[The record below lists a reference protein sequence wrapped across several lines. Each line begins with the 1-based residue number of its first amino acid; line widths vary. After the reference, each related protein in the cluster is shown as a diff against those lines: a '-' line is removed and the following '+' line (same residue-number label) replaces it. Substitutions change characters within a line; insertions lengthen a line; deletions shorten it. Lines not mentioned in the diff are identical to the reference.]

1 MSAYCQ
7 VRRNARPNTVTNTT
21 VGIMQRT
28 TRTIVLTSTRSL
40 ARPSLVESDPM
51 LSLTRDAFWI
61 SPYVFSC
68 FVALEEK
75 GLSYEMKAIDLKAGA
90 HKRPDYAHAS
100 VTARVPALDHDGFVV
115 AESSAI
121 VEYLEDV
128 FPERRV
134 LPADLKQ
141 RARARQVM
149 AWIRSDDTLP
159 IREER
164 PTSTMFY
171 EHTNKELSPA
181 AMTAVTKLFD
191 VCDRLLASDATSLF
205 GTDTVADADLAF
217 MVQRLLMNGGE
228 VPPKVRRFA
237 EAQWKRPVIAKFM
250 AIARGPFVPYS

>member
-1 MSAYCQ
+1 M
-7 VRRNARPNTVTNTT
+7 
-21 VGIMQRT
+21 
-28 TRTIVLTSTRSL
+28 LTL
-40 ARPSLVESDPM
+40 Y
-51 LSLTRDAFWI
+51 RDAFWI

-75 GLSYEMKAIDLKAGA
+75 SLPYEVKTIDLKAGS
-90 HKRPDYAHAS
+90 HKKPEYAHAS
-100 VTARVPALDHDGFVV
+100 VTSRVPALDHDGFVV

-134 LPADLKQ
+134 LPVDPKQ

-171 EHTNKELSPA
+171 DHTNKQLSPA
-181 AMTAVTKLFD
+181 AVTAVTKLFD
-191 VCDRLLASDATSLF
+191 VCDRLLIGDATSMF
-205 GTDTVADADLAF
+205 GANTVADADLAF

-250 AIARGPFVPYS
+250 ALPRGPFVPY